1 MLCLGIEST
10 AHTIG
15 AGVCESGKNG
25 RLEILS
31 SSLDMYKPINEG
43 IVPRKAADH
52 HEEYLPL
59 VLKDALGE
67 AGVKA
72 REIDAFAFSQGPGI
86 GQCLRVSCAGA
97 KYLAAKH
104 GRPIIGVNHC
114 KAHLEI
120 TKWHCGLKS
129 PAYLY
134 VSGGNTQIIIESEPK
149 AGNAKKAYLA
159 KATAGH
165 GMKINGAGHA
175 LNGKLGNG
183 NQLTAYHV
191 LGETLDIGIGNLFDT
206 FGRSIGLEHA
216 HGSVVARLATQGKKY
231 IELPYNV
238 KGTNMQF
245 SGLLTAASRLAGK
258 ETKEDLSY
266 SVMETAFSVA
276 CEALERC
283 AYLSG
288 KKEITVCGGVAQN
301 GRLCEMLAIMAK
313 ENGWKFAVAPAQYNR
328 DNGAMIALAGMKQF
342 LSGKTLEMADAKPRQ
357 DWRIDQD

>member
-15 AGVCESGKNG
+15 VGIAEQDGNGKAKIIANP
-25 RLEILS
+25 
-31 SSLDMYKPINEG
+31 LDMYKPINEG

-52 HEEYLPL
+52 HEQFLPGL
-59 VLKDALGE
+59 LKAALAE

-72 REIDAFAFSQGPGI
+72 GDMDAFAFSQGPGI

-97 KYLAAKH
+97 KYLAARH
-104 GRPIIGVNHC
+104 GKPIIGVNHC
-114 KAHLEI
+114 MAHLES
-120 TKWHCGLKS
+120 TKWFTCLKS

-134 VSGGNTQIIIESEPK
+134 VSGGNTQVIIESGEK
-149 AGNAKKAYLA
+149 AQ
-159 KATAGH
+159 AGH
-165 GMKINGAGHA
+165 MKTKNKITIP
-175 LNGKLGNG
+175 K
-183 NQLTAYHV
+183 YHV
-191 LGETLDIGIGNLFDT
+191 LGETLDIGMGNLFDT

-216 HGSVVARLATQGKKY
+216 HGSVVAKLASQGKNY
-231 IELPYNV
+231 VELPYNV

-258 ETKEDLSY
+258 VPKEDLAY

-288 KKEITVCGGVAQN
+288 KDEITACGGVAQN
-301 GRLCEMLAIMAK
+301 TRLCEMLSMLAK
-313 ENGWKFAVAPAQYNR
+313 ENGWKFAVAPPGYNR

-342 LSGKTLEMADAKPRQ
+342 MSGKTLEMADAKPRQ
-357 DWRIDQD
+357 DWRIDQE

>member
-25 RLEILS
+25 RLEIHS

-59 VLKDALGE
+59 VLKDALEE

-72 REIDAFAFSQGPGI
+72 GEIDAFAFSQGPGI

-104 GRPIIGVNHC
+104 RKPIIGVNHC
-114 KAHLEI
+114 RAHLEI
-120 TKWHCGLKS
+120 TKWHCGLES

-134 VSGGNTQIIIESEPK
+134 VSGGNTQIIIESE
-149 AGNAKKAYLA
+149 AKKGNGI
-159 KATAGH
+159 KATGSH
-165 GMKINGAGHA
+165 GMKINCTGLARKGE
-175 LNGKLGNG
+175 LGSGNG
-183 NQLTAYHV
+183 PTAYHV

-206 FGRSIGLEHA
+206 FGRNISLEHA
-216 HGSVVARLATQGKKY
+216 HGSVVALLASQGKKY

-245 SGLLTAASRLAGK
+245 SGLL
-258 ETKEDLSY
+258 
-266 SVMETAFSVA
+266 
-276 CEALERC
+276 
-283 AYLSG
+283 
-288 KKEITVCGGVAQN
+288 
-301 GRLCEMLAIMAK
+301 
-313 ENGWKFAVAPAQYNR
+313 
-328 DNGAMIALAGMKQF
+328 
-342 LSGKTLEMADAKPRQ
+342 
-357 DWRIDQD
+357 